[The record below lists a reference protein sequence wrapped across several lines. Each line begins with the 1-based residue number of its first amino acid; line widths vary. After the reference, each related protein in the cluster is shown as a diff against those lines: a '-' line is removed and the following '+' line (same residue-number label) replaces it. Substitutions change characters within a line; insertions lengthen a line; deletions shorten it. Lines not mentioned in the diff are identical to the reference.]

1 MVAAFDDLERDHIS
15 DNAHEVVE
23 GTEDLVD
30 HIMAG
35 SVVHWCRWCGVVH
48 WRDVAHWCY
57 HDRGSDLVE
66 SSVVRSSMHLMR
78 VHNGRSMVDHWGRVM
93 DHWGSVV
100 DHRGDM
106 VDHRS
111 SVNESGHSRLWLR
124 CPQVDNFSR
133 VSSFDNGFLNSSFNS
148 NFFDGFFHNRFDN
161 SLFNRLLYSS
171 SWDDRLSY
179 NMDTDRQLP
188 TEDGRVV
195 VRGVH
200 RVVDQRCVVHHGGVV
215 DHRGVH
221 SVVDHRGSVV
231 DDGWAVV
238 DGVMDKGSRVDRGVM
253 DSVNGSMCVV
263 DWHVRPVH
271 AVCCLQ
277 QRNKFEF

>member
-1 MVAAFDDLERDHIS
+1 M
-15 DNAHEVVE
+15 
-23 GTEDLVD
+23 VD
-30 HIMAG
+30 H
-35 SVVHWCRWCGVVH
+35 WCHWCGVVH

-78 VHNGRSMVDHWGRVM
+78 VHNGRSVVDQRGSMVDHWGRVM

-106 VDHRS
+106 VDHRG
-111 SVNESGHSRLWLR
+111 SVNKSGHSRLWLR

-133 VSSFDNGFLNSSFNS
+133 LSSFDNGFLNSSFNS

-161 SLFNRLLYSS
+161 SFFDSLLFSSS

-179 NMDTDRQLP
+179 NMDTDRQLT

-200 RVVDQRCVVHHGGVV
+200 R
-215 DHRGVH
+215 
-221 SVVDHRGSVV
+221 VVDHRGSVV

-253 DSVNGSMCVV
+253 DS
-263 DWHVRPVH
+263 
-271 AVCCLQ
+271 
-277 QRNKFEF
+277 